1 MQYFLIALALFG
13 IAVTALYGMGVRPK
27 RPSLQQDSLVCLY
40 KGATYSKADVA
51 KKLRVLA
58 RYQRPQERPVVTA
71 TCYMIV
77 RPLPDPDGGQR
88 APVIRKVIYRCPT
101 CGGKTVYREQDLP
114 YDFDLIRGQ
123 ANSIPN
129 IKVTPLEQ
137 EFCRHCSPHV
147 KYPYLGLKIKYPG
160 TTDSSVIRGATGDD
174 LRLIANF
181 MKGDY
186 SVLAGDEGRR
196 QDNIARLQ
204 KLLGVRIDQ

>member
-1 MQYFLIALALFG
+1 MHYLLIALILAG
-13 IAVTALYGMGVRPK
+13 IAITALYGMGRRTK
-27 RPSLQQDSLVCLY
+27 RESQPRDSLICLY
-40 KGATYSKADVA
+40 KGAAYSRADVV

-71 TCYMIV
+71 TCYMVI
-77 RPLPDPDGGQR
+77 RDGPGDSVTGK
-88 APVIRKVIYRCPT
+88 PVIRTVNYVCTT

-137 EFCRHCSPHV
+137 EFCRHCSPRV
-147 KYPYLGLKIKYPG
+147 KHPYLGLKINYPG
-160 TTDSSVIRGATGDD
+160 TSDSSVIRGATGDD

-186 SVLAGDEGRR
+186 SVLAGDERQK
-196 QDNIARLQ
+196 QDNIARLE